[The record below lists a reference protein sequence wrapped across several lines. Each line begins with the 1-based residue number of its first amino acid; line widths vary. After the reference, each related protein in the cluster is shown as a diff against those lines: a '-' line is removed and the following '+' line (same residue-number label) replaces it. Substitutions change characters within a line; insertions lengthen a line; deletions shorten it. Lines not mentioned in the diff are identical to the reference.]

1 MEPMADENNTPNTK
15 SQSDP
20 EGEGC
25 GCLMIIAVIVF
36 IVFLLNYSSCSSSG
50 SSHSYTTE
58 ETLEFADNIDT
69 PGTSEYKWYH
79 EEYLP
84 DNGYPDD

>member
-1 MEPMADENNTPNTK
+1 MADENNTPNTK
-15 SQSDP
+15 NQSDP
-20 EGEGC
+20 EGVGC
-25 GCLMIIAVIVF
+25 GCLMVVIFII
-36 IVFLLNYSSCSSSG
+36 FLLFVLSNSSCS

-58 ETLEFADNIDT
+58 ESLEFADNIDT